1 MKSVNEL
8 SQAIETLETR
18 NAFQDDIIEQLNHE
32 LSVHQGQIAE
42 LKQQVALIANR
53 IKENMPE
60 QLGAE
65 EVEPPPPHYYSVFT
79 LIKNRLIQRYY
90 LIVKLVF
97 I

>member
-1 MKSVNEL
+1 VKSVNEL

-53 IKENMPE
+53 IKDNSPE

-65 EVEPPPPHYYSVFT
+65 EVEPPPPHY
-79 LIKNRLIQRYY
+79 
-90 LIVKLVF
+90 
-97 I
+97 

>member
-1 MKSVNEL
+1 VKSVNEL

-65 EVEPPPPHYYSVFT
+65 EVEPPPPHY
-79 LIKNRLIQRYY
+79 
-90 LIVKLVF
+90 
-97 I
+97 

>member
-53 IKENMPE
+53 IKDNSPE

-65 EVEPPPPHYYSVFT
+65 EVEPPPPHY
-79 LIKNRLIQRYY
+79 
-90 LIVKLVF
+90 
-97 I
+97 